1 MNVVEDGFEV
11 SRSVFSGHRLP
22 IIALAVLCI
31 RLMAMN
37 MQIALPRYF
46 STMQPIVLEKTNSRA
61 LLGTILYHL
70 STICVIWLLAYFAI
84 YGEASS
90 R

>member
-37 MQIALPRYF
+37 MQIARPRYF
-46 STMQPIVLEKTNSRA
+46 STVQPVVLERNKSRA